1 MALECTI
8 KVANDINSD
17 CSKPAK
23 AGLEAKAMLI
33 NRSDLD
39 LTALTLSGAAV
50 TNISLVSGAT
60 AYSISWIRQLGT
72 TGSAFVANDNGLNK
86 FSHSF
91 ACRVNGQGVADAEII
106 AQLANGEFAVVVQTK
121 WGAGTDEAFKVYG
134 LTSGLFMSE
143 GSQSSTEADGSL
155 TFTLS
160 SAEGYEEQY
169 HQYLWK
175 EGTYAAMK
183 AKFDNKMVD

>member
-1 MALECTI
+1 MALECAI

-33 NRSDLD
+33 NRADID

-50 TNISLVSGAT
+50 TNLSLASGAT
-60 AYSISWIRQLGT
+60 AYSISWIRQLGGT
-72 TGSAFVANDNGLNK
+72 NSAFVANENGLNK

-91 ACRVNGQGVADAEII
+91 NCRVNGQGVADAEVV
-106 AQLANGEFAVVVQTK
+106 AQLANGEFAVIVQTK
-121 WGAGTDEAFKVYG
+121 WGAGTDEAFKIYG

-143 GSQSSTEADGSL
+143 GAQSSTEADGSL

-160 SAEGYEEQY
+160 SAEGYEEDY
-169 HQYLWK
+169 HQYIWQ
-175 EGTYAAMK
+175 EGSYTAMK
-183 AKFDNKMVD
+183 TKFDNKMAD